1 MEAIGYLASLKSLRG
16 AAAGDLFRHGAA
28 AAIVRGEFV
37 LSGRSLLVET
47 EIPSSS
53 EQRRTLLNRQTLR
66 RTGDLRKQVA
76 VVSFQPDDLSIVKG
90 SPSARREAC
99 DDAAAALFPASDE
112 VQNRLST
119 CLRQRNAFLRG
130 LSAVQRRGPLGASEA
145 RTLDVW
151 DERLAALGTTWAE
164 YRQKALELIQP
175 RMTALYA
182 RLNPS
187 EPADVELIYEPH
199 WLEEGYAKSLREVRG
214 EDVARA
220 STSVGPH
227 RDDIRWVL
235 GGFLARTHASQGQQR
250 ALALAFRLA
259 LHGAL
264 ADSLGETPLLLL
276 DDVFS
281 ELDRTRQRLLPDL
294 LPGGQVFLATA
305 EEVPNLPAPS
315 MMLNVQSLAGA
326 PPAGLVCS

>member
-1 MEAIGYLASLKSLRG
+1 
-16 AAAGDLFRHGAA
+16 
-28 AAIVRGEFV
+28 
-37 LSGRSLLVET
+37 
-47 EIPSSS
+47 
-53 EQRRTLLNRQTLR
+53 
-66 RTGDLRKQVA
+66 
-76 VVSFQPDDLSIVKG
+76 
-90 SPSARREAC
+90 
-99 DDAAAALFPASDE
+99 
-112 VQNRLST
+112 
-119 CLRQRNAFLRG
+119 
-130 LSAVQRRGPLGASEA
+130 
-145 RTLDVW
+145 
-151 DERLAALGTTWAE
+151 
-164 YRQKALELIQP
+164 
-175 RMTALYA
+175 MTALYA

-187 EPADVELIYEPH
+187 QPADVELIYEPH
-199 WLEEGYAKSLREVRG
+199 WLAEGYAKSLREVRG
-214 EDVARA
+214 EDVARG

-264 ADSLGETPLLLL
+264 ADSLGGPPLLLL

-315 MMLNVQSLAGA
+315 MMVDVQSLAGA
-326 PPAGLVCS
+326 PSAGVVCS